1 VVDRIEQVAADKA
14 TAHAAWGHRK
24 ITAMLKADGV
34 AVSPSSVERALRRRG
49 LLLPARYLA
58 DRRENAARRK
68 ERFLSPPTR
77 RNRVWQMDFSRFE
90 TSAGGTWNI
99 SAVIDYATKCCLAAP
114 ITGTQGARDAVSAL
128 QAAIGSAEELLGHPL
143 LQDCLDPETGE
154 LEHLTIV
161 TDNGP
166 AYKSDAFSRFIMSR
180 PELEHVRTRHY
191 TPGQNGV
198 VERFYRTLKYEHLYR
213 LEIRD
218 AIELDE
224 QVESHRHTYNEVRPH
239 ESLGQVTPMSVH
251 LADPNLLQDRCV
263 QKS

>member
-1 VVDRIEQVAADKA
+1 
-14 TAHAAWGHRK
+14 
-24 ITAMLKADGV
+24 MMKADGV
-34 AVSPSSVERALRRRG
+34 PASASSVERALRRRG
-49 LLLPARYLA
+49 LLLPVRYLA
-58 DRRENAARRK
+58 DRRENAKRRK
-68 ERFLSPPTR
+68 QRFLVPPTR

-99 SAVIDYATKCCLAAP
+99 SAVVDYATKFCIAAP
-114 ITGTQGARDAVSAL
+114 ITGTQGARDAVAAL
-128 QAAIGSAEELLGHPL
+128 QAAIDATEELLGAPL
-143 LQDCLDPETGE
+143 IEDCVDRKTGE

-166 AYKSDAFSRFIMSR
+166 AYKSDAFIRFIMGR

-198 VERFYRTLKYEHLYR
+198 VERFYRTLKYEHLYQ
-213 LEIRD
+213 LEIAD

-224 QVESHRHTYNEVRPH
+224 QVKIHRQVYNEVRPH
-239 ESLGQVTPMSVH
+239 ETLGQVTPASVH
-251 LADPNLLQDRCV
+251 LQNPNLFQVKSV